1 MNQIKRK
8 IIVTG
13 AAGFIGAALSKKLI
27 LFGDKV
33 VGIDNLNNYYDIKL
47 KEGRLR
53 EIEEAD
59 HFNKWKFFK
68 YDLDDFKQ
76 LEMLFNDFN

>member
-27 LFGDKV
+27 QFGDKV
-33 VGIDNLNNYYDIKL
+33 VGIDNLNDYFGLHVCLPFIMLVVPKASSIHC
-47 KEGRLR
+47 K
-53 EIEEAD
+53 ICK
-59 HFNKWKFFK
+59 NKPLIHVW
-68 YDLDDFKQ
+68 
-76 LEMLFNDFN
+76 